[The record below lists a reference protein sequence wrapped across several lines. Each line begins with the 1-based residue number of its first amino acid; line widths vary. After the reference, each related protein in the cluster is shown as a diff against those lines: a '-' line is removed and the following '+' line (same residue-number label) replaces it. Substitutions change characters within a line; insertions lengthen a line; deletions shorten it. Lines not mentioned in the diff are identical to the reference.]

1 MVRHGRN
8 HPISTGATA
17 WSSDNL
23 SARIHV
29 RHGTTFGVY
38 AFSNICDWSYSAAC
52 VFGIKVVFKGVT
64 KKPCYS
70 IARYINCYRQFTI
83 TTFDLASTML
93 LIFLVTSFQLICVV
107 VHTTDGTE
115 ELPVKLPVSKPSLYS
130 LFQTCFIPCRS

>member
-1 MVRHGRN
+1 
-8 HPISTGATA
+8 
-17 WSSDNL
+17 
-23 SARIHV
+23 
-29 RHGTTFGVY
+29 
-38 AFSNICDWSYSAAC
+38 
-52 VFGIKVVFKGVT
+52 VFKGVT

-130 LFQTCFIPCRS
+130 LFSDWFYSVQKLIQTSI

>member
-1 MVRHGRN
+1 
-8 HPISTGATA
+8 
-17 WSSDNL
+17 
-23 SARIHV
+23 
-29 RHGTTFGVY
+29 
-38 AFSNICDWSYSAAC
+38 

-93 LIFLVTSFQLICVV
+93 LIFLVASFQLICVV

-115 ELPVKLPVSKPSLYS
+115 ELPVRLPVSKPSLYS
-130 LFQTCFIPCRS
+130 LFSDWFYSVQKLIQTSIKSGDLDIHWETQRVHSGVGDYNAA